1 MYHVYKLNLLIFQR
15 IFNFYMHFIIDNDF
29 IDLLKK
35 LKALNIVAM
44 DTSFGKRSLMI
55 NVKTKAIMEI
65 IFAIFRIFQ
74 KFIIR
79 QSEKNH

>member
-1 MYHVYKLNLLIFQR
+1 MYFR
-15 IFNFYMHFIIDNDF
+15 DSFEFM
-29 IDLLKK
+29 
-35 LKALNIVAM
+35 VAM

-55 NVKTKAIMEI
+55 NVKTKAIMKI

-79 QSEKNH
+79 QSEKKSLIKQI